1 MDKLK
6 AASLSKKINELH
18 NRMLQLQ
25 EKTEEQLHLIEVFAK
40 HIGDL
45 AEELQHEKLDGEG
58 QVQ

>member
-45 AEELQHEKLDGEG
+45 AEELHSEKLDGEG
-58 QVQ
+58 KVQ

>member
-45 AEELQHEKLDGEG
+45 AEELRSEKLDGEG